1 MFSLDPFARVAFLN
15 YSQVTER
22 ISRTLNPTWD
32 QTLIIDTI
40 DVYGEPRDVALI
52 PPPIV
57 VEVFDYDP
65 IVCFVFVWFYVSGFL
80 SVPSGDHFQHLLTH
94 R

>member
-65 IVCFVFVWFYVSGFL
+65 IVYFVLFGFMCL
-80 SVPSGDHFQHLLTH
+80 YFSLFLQEVPQHLLTH